1 MMDSITAT
9 VYDENGTPSEQTF
22 LIERQFT
29 VANKGYLALIPVDD
43 DDLIYLFAYTQ
54 TDGVVTL
61 VEIEDDDEYDR
72 VAKAYEAMLDT
83 E

>member
-9 VYDENGTPSEQTF
+9 VYDETGTPSEQTF
-22 LIERQFT
+22 WIERQFT
-29 VANKGYLALIPVDD
+29 VENKGYLALIPVDD
-43 DDLIYLFAYTQ
+43 DDLVYLFAYTQ
-54 TDGVVTL
+54 TEGTVTL

-72 VAKAYEAMLDT
+72 VAEVYEAMMDT